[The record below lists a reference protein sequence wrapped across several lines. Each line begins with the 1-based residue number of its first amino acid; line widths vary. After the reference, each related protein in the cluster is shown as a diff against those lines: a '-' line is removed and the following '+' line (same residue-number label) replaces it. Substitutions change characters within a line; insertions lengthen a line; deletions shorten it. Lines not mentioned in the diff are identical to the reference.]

1 MASKRLVVV
10 VFLLVCKTGQGD
22 PTSAPAAEEAGAGD
36 ASFPISV
43 GVLLPE
49 NTPVIE
55 YPYALSRVVPGVRI
69 ALESLRFKELLP
81 NVSIDFRAL
90 DSECSS
96 TWTPLRAMELMVS
109 PNARPVDLLLGPAC
123 DLAASP
129 VARYNTQWKTN
140 IVTAGCGAFA
150 YRDKNATLLTR
161 VLLNYESS
169 GQAVGRALS
178 QMFNWRVIV
187 MMTEVPPDSSAKGKE
202 CYFTNSGIGIYF
214 RDQLSSRPSNINMN
228 PSNENY
234 TAKLL
239 EVTMQ
244 ARGKSVIYN
253 LSPCKIY

>member
-10 VFLLVCKTGQGD
+10 LFLLVCKTGQGD
-22 PTSAPAAEEAGAGD
+22 PTSAPAAEEEGAGD

-69 ALESLRFKELLP
+69 ALESHRFKELLP

-161 VLLNYESS
+161 VPPQLRELRPGCRESPFPNVQLEGNRHEDGS
-169 GQAVGRALS
+169 STGFLGQRKRMLFHQQWYRNILS
-178 QMFNWRVIV
+178 
-187 MMTEVPPDSSAKGKE
+187 
-202 CYFTNSGIGIYF
+202 
-214 RDQLSSRPSNINMN
+214 
-228 PSNENY
+228 
-234 TAKLL
+234 
-239 EVTMQ
+239 
-244 ARGKSVIYN
+244 
-253 LSPCKIY
+253 